1 MSQTTTLYD
10 SFRTRLRNSLDH
22 HRSWLWAFR
31 KMRYVLVQGP
41 WQPLVIRYHQLT
53 SHNPPLACG
62 NETLFPALDVDGTAA
77 RLRRDA
83 YSPGFQVPQEMVDE
97 TVAYVRTTGARWID
111 DPHAACPAIERIAR
125 DPAIVAVARD
135 YLRAEPVLLETRMYW
150 TLPFPDEH
158 GRVFH
163 TADGGMFHYDVADV
177 KSMTV
182 FLYLTDVDAD
192 CGPHVV
198 IKRTQARRT
207 PNQIL
212 RRMLDDATAQRL
224 HGERIVTI
232 LGPRG
237 TGWFEDITTY
247 HKQAHGT
254 KVRLLL
260 SMTYSLHRKARP
272 PKRDR
277 TARPN

>member
-1 MSQTTTLYD
+1 MSQTSTLYD
-10 SFRTRLRNSLDH
+10 SFRTRLRSSLDH

-31 KMRYVLVQGP
+31 KIRYVLVQGP
-41 WQPLVIRYHQLT
+41 WQPLVVRYHQLT
-53 SHNPPLACG
+53 SHNPPLAVDTG
-62 NETLFPALDVDGTAA
+62 TLFPTLDVDGTAA

-83 YSPGFQVPQEMVDE
+83 YSAGFQVPDEMVE
-97 TVAYVRTTGARWID
+97 SIVAYARSTGARWID
-111 DPHAACPAIERIAR
+111 GPHSTCPAIERIAR

-192 CGPHVV
+192 SGPHVV
-198 IKRTQARRT
+198 IKGTQARRT
-207 PNQIL
+207 PHQIL
-212 RRMLDDATAQRL
+212 RRMLDDTTAHQQY
-224 HGERIVTI
+224 GGRIVTI

-260 SMTYSLHRKARP
+260 SMTYSLQRRSRPARRDRPARP
-272 PKRDR
+272 M
-277 TARPN
+277 